1 MIDTPYVNDGAD
13 TSLRKTVSLLN
24 KIEAKTGATTITGP
38 VTVSNEVEVTNSSGS
53 PIPVSGSVSVSNL
66 PATQPISGSVSVS
79 NFPATQPISGS
90 VTASPAQGTTVT
102 NSNFTSITP
111 STSLVSAVAGRRV
124 LSVFNEGTG
133 VLYISGG
140 GTCTSAS
147 YQIRLG
153 VNEYWEAPAGQLS
166 LAHSA
171 VFGTTG
177 TARVSQVT

>member
-1 MIDTPYVNDGAD
+1 MPDFYLEGDDPKLAD
-13 TSLRKTVSLLN
+13 PSGRSLHKINSLL
-24 KIEAKTGATTITGP
+24 KSIEAKTGSTTITGP
-38 VTVSNEVEVTNSSGS
+38 VTVSNEVEVTNSTGN
-53 PIPVSGSVSVSNL
+53 PIPVSGTVALDSNSL
-66 PATQPISGSVSVS
+66 AALENI
-79 NFPATQPISGS
+79 S